1 MDSNTFEKCFIAGHK
16 GMVGSAILRKLK
28 ENKKYEIITAERSEL
43 DLVNQVQVSEFF
55 QSNKPSIVILAAAK
69 VGGIRINRTKQA
81 DFLYQNLMIQ
91 NNVLHS
97 AAKSGVKK
105 ILFLGSSCIYP
116 RESPQPILEEYLM
129 QGPLEPTNE
138 GYALAKISGLKLAQF
153 YSHSYGIKC
162 ICPMPCNLYGT
173 NDNFDKNNSHVLA
186 ALVRRFVDAVEESK
200 DCEMLWG
207 TGDAMREF
215 LHVDDAADA
224 FLLLLEK
231 WDSSD
236 HVNVGSGKDIS
247 IKNLAKKVAYF
258 AGYKGD
264 IRWENSPQENGM
276 PRKLLDVTKINKLD
290 FKPKISLDDGIIQM
304 IKIYKNSKII
314 HNNQI

>member
-1 MDSNTFEKCFIAGHK
+1 MDSIRSDKCFIAGHR
-16 GMVGSAILRKLK
+16 GMVGSAIFRKLK
-28 ENKKYEIITAERSEL
+28 FNKKYEIITAERSEL
-43 DLVNQVQVSEFF
+43 NLVNQLQVSEFF
-55 QSNKPSIVILAAAK
+55 QMNKPSVVILAAAK

-81 DFLYQNLMIQ
+81 DFLYENLMIQ

-116 RESPQPILEEYLM
+116 REAPQPILEEYLM
-129 QGPLEPTNE
+129 HGPLEPTNE

-153 YSHSYGIKC
+153 YSESYGMKC

-207 TGDAMREF
+207 TGEAMREF
-215 LHVDDAADA
+215 LHVDDAAEA

-231 WDSSD
+231 WDSSH

-247 IKNLAKKVAYF
+247 IKDLAMKVAYL

-264 IRWENSPQENGM
+264 ITWENSPQENGM
-276 PRKLLDVTKINKLD
+276 PRKLLDVSKVTKLK
-290 FKPKISLDDGIIQM
+290 FKPKISLDDGIMQM
-304 IKIYKNSKII
+304 IEIYKNSKII
-314 HNNQI
+314 HNN